1 MEAAGEFSFL
11 WREETTTKGEKG
23 KKRDRSDAALP
34 LSTSRPEKGRR
45 KLGTKKDPRTRGNK
59 TQKNNQSD
67 VWDLLYGNLDEKSV
81 AEHGGGSGGGGGFSA
96 SGKNHALADPSRYP
110 YSAVGALFAYRE
122 EDPLTGEPRTA
133 PQAPS
138 APRPGSLAA
147 LLGFLSGGLSGAGDG
162 AAAVAA
168 APTLACTGALVSPRH
183 VLTAASCVSRPSY
196 DLTWTL
202 AEAAAGSSMG
212 LASTWGDFEF
222 VANLYGEC
230 SRAGGTKVK
239 SARVPKEWSDWVDA
253 FVAAARS
260 LNSSSGDIS
269 GNATAASFSLR
280 GSLVDANWA
289 LLTLEEDAPGSPG
302 FFALGPQP
310 TAADAA
316 AWVVKA
322 TEEKRKNGRLPPPP
336 AARLPAPGAN
346 LSRVAYGGPDAM
358 AASTPTFSNCP
369 LLDEVAGAAAASS
382 SSSSAAGDGGI
393 SDKKNNARNDKKKS
407 SSSSSPSSS
416 SSSSASSSSPSPSSS
431 PALVVGCSMYMGTRG
446 APLWQTPPSRQE
458 RAAALAAASPASSK
472 KQGGAKD
479 AGCLLPSGGN
489 VTLPPPFATNPSAR
503 SILGIQAASL
513 DYWHAY
519 HALDAAGAAS
529 HLRAVAP
536 ALSLSEQAAQ
546 GLATAV
552 TPEVA
557 RRLREWMLEDG
568 ITAQKLAEGA
578 GPARNRYGAVADPR
592 PPLLGGAA
600 SAAAAASA
608 TDASS
613 SSAAVPAS
621 PAPSSKD
628 KKAQPSPSAPRKGPV
643 PTIPN
648 LDAADRGRRATR
660 APGASAVSIVAS
672 VAQPGGTTAAAA
684 TAAAA
689 AAAAAAERASNN
701 SAALFPA
708 PAPSFLQQQQ
718 QDPPPPS
725 FDWSFIDSCP
735 LPLDTSSSSSS
746 SSISRLP
753 VRDAPADAE
762 ALATAGKAG
771 IDDPPLFGRH
781 VPIGTA
787 QAATFP
793 FSATGLLRGYRNA
806 TSAGDAA
813 AAVAGASGNATAAV
827 PLGGAP
833 PLTPPHD
840 LNCGAALVGP
850 RHVLT
855 AHHCVFNATGRR
867 VRNPLSLVFYP
878 VASAGCGGRGNQGAT
893 NWTRPARVVSLRAL
907 PAPQGCLEDLPS
919 DASVSA
925 EKAESEA
932 CAGLLSS
939 DYALLELDSD
949 IGDELGFFAL
959 GPAPR
964 KGGGSSGGGGGK
976 VNLPAVNSTL
986 TALGF
991 GAASPETG
999 LKVPSLSAC
1008 TVLPTDAV
1016 RLAQKAGGGRGTAAA
1031 ASAPPVASAA
1041 AKKGGAG
1048 AAEVP
1053 SSPDALAAEAAAASG
1068 DGHILYTGCA
1078 VTPGDSGGPLW
1089 VVVPGAEK
1097 EKKKKKEPGKN
1108 GTADVGGDDEAS
1120 STSSSLP
1127 ERRLVGVASTV
1138 QTVWAAVS
1146 RADPTGKSNWLDAWR
1161 DTFGTSDAL
1170 QSSAVAIDEGVA
1182 KRLRG
1187 WMADDGVPEERLRG
1201 AGRAPPPRR
1210 GGSGGAASLAYSS
1223 SNASA
1228 PSPSPSPAPA
1238 PPQKPPAAAAAAIA
1252 TASAAVGPH
1261 PAP

>member
-1 MEAAGEFSFL
+1 M
-11 WREETTTKGEKG
+11 
-23 KKRDRSDAALP
+23 
-34 LSTSRPEKGRR
+34 
-45 KLGTKKDPRTRGNK
+45 
-59 TQKNNQSD
+59 
-67 VWDLLYGNLDEKSV
+67 
-81 AEHGGGSGGGGGFSA
+81 
-96 SGKNHALADPSRYP
+96 
-110 YSAVGALFAYRE
+110 
-122 EDPLTGEPRTA
+122 
-133 PQAPS
+133 
-138 APRPGSLAA
+138 
-147 LLGFLSGGLSGAGDG
+147 
-162 AAAVAA
+162 AA

-202 AEAAAGSSMG
+202 AEAAAAGSSAMG

-222 VANLYGEC
+222 VPNLYGEC
-230 SRAGGTKVK
+230 SRSGGTKVR
-239 SARVPKEWSDWVDA
+239 SARVPREWSEWVDA
-253 FVAAARS
+253 FVAAS
-260 LNSSSGDIS
+260 SSSSNSSSSDVNN
-269 GNATAASFSLR
+269 NATAASISLR

-289 LLTLEEDAPGSPG
+289 LLTLEEDAPGAPG

-310 TAADAA
+310 TAAEAA
-316 AWVVKA
+316 AWISKA
-322 TEEKRKNGRLPPPP
+322 KEEERKNRPPPPPPRARLPPP
-336 AARLPAPGAN
+336 GVN

-369 LLDEVAGAAAASS
+369 LLDEVAGAASS
-382 SSSSAAGDGGI
+382 TSSSAAATENRSGDKKKKKKKNDD
-393 SDKKNNARNDKKKS
+393 DKKN
-407 SSSSSPSSS
+407 PSSS
-416 SSSSASSSSPSPSSS
+416 SNSNSSS

-446 APLWQTPPSRQE
+446 APLWQTPPSRQA
-458 RAAALAAASPASSK
+458 RAAALAAVS
-472 KQGGAKD
+472 KQGGGGGKKDGGGGASSLSAKD
-479 AGCLLPSGGN
+479 SI
-489 VTLPPPFATNPSAR
+489 TLPAPFAANPSAR

-519 HALDAAGAAS
+519 HALDAAGAAN

-546 GLATAV
+546 GLAAAV

-568 ITAQKLAEGA
+568 ISERELSENA
-578 GPARNRYGAVADPR
+578 GPARERSGAVADPR

-600 SAAAAASA
+600 SAAAAA
-608 TDASS
+608 
-613 SSAAVPAS
+613 AAVPAS
-621 PAPSSKD
+621 PSPASKSSSATPAP
-628 KKAQPSPSAPRKGPV
+628 PRKGSV

-684 TAAAA
+684 VATAAAA
-689 AAAAAAERASNN
+689 AAAAAAPSSS
-701 SAALFPA
+701 SAIE
-708 PAPSFLQQQQ
+708 QQQQ
-718 QDPPPPS
+718 PSPPS
-725 FDWSFIDSCP
+725 FDWAFLDRCP
-735 LPLDTSSSSSS
+735 LPPSSSSNSATTTTT
-746 SSISRLP
+746 IIE
-753 VRDAPADAE
+753 DAPADAE
-762 ALATAGKAG
+762 ARATSGKAG

-781 VPIGTA
+781 VPLSSA

-806 TSAGDAA
+806 TVAGAAA
-813 AAVAGASGNATAAV
+813 AAVAGASSSGNGNNASSVV

-855 AHHCVFNATGRR
+855 AHHCVFNSTGRR
-867 VRNPLSLVFYP
+867 VRDPLSLVFYP
-878 VASAGCGGRGNQGAT
+878 VASAGCGGGNGNGSSTT
-893 NWTRPARVVSLRAL
+893 NGTRPARVVSLRAL
-907 PAPQGCLEDLPS
+907 PVQQGCLEDLPS

-925 EKAESEA
+925 EKADSEA

-959 GPAPR
+959 GPAPQ
-964 KGGGSSGGGGGK
+964 GSSSSSSSSNSKKASGK
-976 VNLPAVNSTL
+976 GNNLPAVNSTL

-1016 RLAQKAGGGRGTAAA
+1016 SQAQKAGRGRGKAAAAAAAAAGA
-1031 ASAPPVASAA
+1031 ASAPSPAK
-1041 AKKGGAG
+1041 KKGGA
-1048 AAEVP
+1048 AAEAP
-1053 SSPDALAAEAAAASG
+1053 SPSSSSPDAVAALAAEAASG

-1089 VVVPGAEK
+1089 VVVTPEK
-1097 EKKKKKEPGKN
+1097 GKKKKESGGGKN
-1108 GTADVGGDDEAS
+1108 GTSVDVDDDELS
-1120 STSSSLP
+1120 NSSSSSP

-1182 KRLRG
+1182 KRLKG
-1187 WMADDGVPEERLRG
+1187 WMADDGVDGSRLRG
-1201 AGRAPPPRR
+1201 AGRAPRR
-1210 GGSGGAASLAYSS
+1210 KAAAAISS

-1228 PSPSPSPAPA
+1228 SATAPSPSP
-1238 PPQKPPAAAAAAIA
+1238 PPSKPVAAGVA
-1252 TASAAVGPH
+1252 TASAAVGPL